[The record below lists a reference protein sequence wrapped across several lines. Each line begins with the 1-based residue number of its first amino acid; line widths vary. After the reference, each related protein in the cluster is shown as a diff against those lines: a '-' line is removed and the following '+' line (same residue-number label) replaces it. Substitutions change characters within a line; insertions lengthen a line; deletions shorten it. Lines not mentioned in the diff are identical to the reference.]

1 MSHTPGPDPTPPP
14 STQVVEAVATTL
26 DVPSTQLTAPLH
38 DAIDTDALD
47 ALFTRPHPP
56 NVQPLEVRFT
66 YQHLD
71 VLVTTSAVDG
81 IEIRVDQLTAGGLD
95 STSTTRE

>member
-1 MSHTPGPDPTPPP
+1 MPPP

-26 DVPSTQLTAPLH
+26 NVPATQLTAPLH
-38 DAIDTDALD
+38 DSVDTDALD

-71 VLVTTSAVDG
+71 VLVTTAAVDG
-81 IEIRVDQLTAGGLD
+81 IDIRVDSLPAED
-95 STSTTRE
+95 NDASSTPRE